1 MEKGNHVA
9 RNNSDNSL
17 QFQRSKATAFPSQG
31 NAWLPCLSGSKIPH
45 MRRYVLFL
53 AILFAAL
60 TTLRC
65 AVVEESF
72 AQAAAGPGAAQSGV
86 VLVKLFGPVYP
97 PIARTAGIKGEVVL
111 ALGIR
116 RDGSVESANV
126 VSGPLLLRQAA
137 LDSAQQSQF
146 ECRGCGESATS
157 YSLSYTFR
165 LVDVGCCA
173 TKEELAKIARD
184 YGQLP
189 HVMQSQNQITLI
201 AESGCYCESIGITKV
216 RAAKCLYFW
225 RCGVR
230 PDVGAAE

>member
-1 MEKGNHVA
+1 MKRH
-9 RNNSDNSL
+9 
-17 QFQRSKATAFPSQG
+17 
-31 NAWLPCLSGSKIPH
+31 
-45 MRRYVLFL
+45 VLFV

-60 TTLRC
+60 ATLAC
-65 AVVEESF
+65 AVVERTF

-97 PIARTAGIKGEVVL
+97 PIARVAHISGEVVL

-116 RDGSVESANV
+116 RDGSVESASV
-126 VSGPLLLRQAA
+126 VSGPPILRQAA

-146 ECRGCGESATS
+146 ECRGCSEPVTS
-157 YSLSYTFR
+157 YSLAYTFR

-173 TKEELAKIARD
+173 TTEELAKIAHD

-189 HVMQSQNQITLI
+189 HVIQSQNQITLI
-201 AESGCYCESIGITKV
+201 AESGCYCESIGIAKV

-230 PDVGAAE
+230 PDAGAAE

>member
-9 RNNSDNSL
+9 KNNSDNSL
-17 QFQRSKATAFPSQG
+17 QFWRGKTTAFHSIEKSLARTSHP
-31 NAWLPCLSGSKIPH
+31 PRIPE
-45 MRRYVLFL
+45 MKRSSLFPILASTVL
-53 AILFAAL
+53 AICICAA
-60 TTLRC
+60 
-65 AVVEESF
+65 VQSSF
-72 AQAAAGPGAAQSGV
+72 AQAPNGSGGQSAV
-86 VLVKLFGPVYP
+86 VLAKLTPPVYP
-97 PIARTAGIKGEVVL
+97 PIARVAHISGEVVL

-126 VSGPLLLRQAA
+126 VSGPPILRQAA

-173 TKEELAKIARD
+173 TTEELAKIAHD

-189 HVMQSQNQITLI
+189 HVIQAQNQITLI
-201 AESGCYCESIGITKV
+201 AESGCYCDPIGATKV
-216 RAAKCLYFW
+216 RAAKCLYLW
-225 RCGVR
+225 RCGIR
-230 PDVGAAE
+230 PDARAGE

>member
-1 MEKGNHVA
+1 MKRH
-9 RNNSDNSL
+9 
-17 QFQRSKATAFPSQG
+17 
-31 NAWLPCLSGSKIPH
+31 
-45 MRRYVLFL
+45 VLFL

-60 TTLRC
+60 ATLAC
-65 AVVEESF
+65 AVVERSF
-72 AQAAAGPGAAQSGV
+72 AQAAATSDATQGGV
-86 VLVKLFGPVYP
+86 VFVNRLGPVYP
-97 PIARTAGIKGEVVL
+97 PIARVAHISGEVVL

-126 VSGPLLLRQAA
+126 VSGPPILRQAA

-173 TKEELAKIARD
+173 TTEELAKIAHD

-189 HVMQSQNQITLI
+189 HVIQAQNQITLI
-201 AESGCYCESIGITKV
+201 AESGCYCDPIGATKV
-216 RAAKCLYFW
+216 RAAKCLYLW
-225 RCGVR
+225 RCGIR
-230 PDVGAAE
+230 PDARAGE

>member
-126 VSGPLLLRQAA
+126 VSGPPLLQQAA
-137 LDSAQQSQF
+137 MDSAQQSQF
-146 ECRGCGESATS
+146 ECRGCGEAVTP
-157 YSLSYTFR
+157 YSIVYTFQ
-165 LVDVGCCA
+165 LDS
-173 TKEELAKIARD
+173 TEQK
-184 YGQLP
+184 GQYFPKVTQL
-189 HVMQSQNQITLI
+189 QNHITLI
-201 AESGCYCESIGITKV
+201 DRPPCLCDPSPTVIRKA
-216 RAAKCLYFW
+216 RAAKCLYLW
-225 RCGVR
+225 RCGTR
-230 PDVGAAE
+230 